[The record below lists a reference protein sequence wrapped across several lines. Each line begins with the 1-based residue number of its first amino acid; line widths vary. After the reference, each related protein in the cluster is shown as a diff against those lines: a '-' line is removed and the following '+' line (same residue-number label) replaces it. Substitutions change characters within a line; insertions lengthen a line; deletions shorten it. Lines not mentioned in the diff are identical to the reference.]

1 MLVRFIAMVA
11 FAVLAYQYWNS
22 GKKQYAIVFGTLALL
37 FQPFAKIALGR
48 GMWNL
53 VDVVVAIWLA
63 IILLT

>member
-1 MLVRFIAMVA
+1 
-11 FAVLAYQYWNS
+11 
-22 GKKQYAIVFGTLALL
+22 VFGTLALL